1 VIAYSFE
8 GISAACA
15 LKGEIPLVASTVDL
29 DHVVRRLRRP
39 KPQSHKPKALAL
51 DFINVFC

>member
-15 LKGEIPLVASTVDL
+15 LKRGIPLVASTVDL